1 MHYTLNICPYFI
13 VKLLMAVKVLF
24 KVKIGGGGFKDNV
37 NKREISGLMK

>member
-24 KVKIGGGGFKDNV
+24 KVKIGGGGDLKIMLTKEKV
-37 NKREISGLMK
+37 VV